1 MLLKRPGTSAIAVL
15 ALALG
20 IGLTTTMFSIVQGAF
35 LRGLPFE
42 ESDRIMSVGRVNA
55 TRPTNSL
62 PTSAEDFLDWQASQQ
77 SFEPMAA
84 FNGDQV
90 VVSGGLMP
98 QRYRAARITPNM
110 LRVLRVAPV
119 VGRDFTD
126 ADAQAG
132 APPVVLI
139 SYTIWTTQFQRAS
152 SAVGQTVRI
161 NGEPTQIVGVM
172 PDRFAFPQAQDLW
185 RPLRVQPATN
195 GKRGSAQQVNA
206 VGRLK
211 PGVSLD
217 RASAEMTA
225 IARRLQQ
232 QYPENKDLTAEVLPY
247 VRRFLGR
254 DVISTLTAMLMA
266 VLGVLLI
273 ACANVANLQ
282 LARAAERGK
291 EIALRTALGA
301 GRFRVVR
308 QLLVEGALLAAIGAG
323 FGIALAYA
331 GTTAFNRAIVDTVP
345 PFWIDI
351 RLDGTVLAFVLSVT
365 ALAAVLS
372 SLMPA
377 IRATRQDL
385 NVVLKDESR
394 SNTGVRAGA
403 FAQTLIIVEV
413 LLSCTLLV
421 VSGLMIKNVVAV
433 SQIDYPYATK
443 DVFIGTVIAGQ
454 PKYPKD
460 EDILAFQD
468 RLLERL
474 AAQPG
479 VRGVAFGTNI
489 PSPGGGSPISVPG
502 QTSTS
507 DTDYPQGR
515 RLAISP
521 GFFDTLR
528 VVLIRGRQFTSADSL
543 NAPRVAI
550 VGEDMARKLFPGEDA
565 LGRQIKFGIDPAV
578 PFATIVGI
586 VPNLA
591 VAPAAGDVSETMYVP
606 LAQLPSRNVGIFAA
620 ATVDPLTLTNPMR
633 KVVSEVDE
641 DMAIS
646 DTNSLAAALWQRGWA
661 FRVFGTLFMSFGVGA
676 LVLAGAGLYGVM
688 AFGVRRRTQEIGVRM
703 ALGAARGSVL
713 RMILWQGMWRVGLGI
728 AIGLVPAWLLAGQM
742 RALLTR
748 VSQFDPLVF
757 GLTILLLVLAGV
769 AATIVPALRAASVDP
784 LVALRHE

>member
-1 MLLKRPGTSAIAVL
+1 
-15 ALALG
+15 
-20 IGLTTTMFSIVQGAF
+20 MFSIVQGAF

-42 ESDRIMSVGRVNA
+42 ESDRIMSVGRVNV

-62 PTSAEDFLDWQASQQ
+62 PVTAEDFGDWQASQQ
-77 SFEPMAA
+77 SFEPLAA
-84 FNGDQV
+84 WGGDNV
-90 VVSGGLMP
+90 VISGGLTP
-98 QRYRAARITPNM
+98 QRYRAARFTPNV

-119 VGRDFTD
+119 LGRDFTD

-139 SYTIWTTQFQRAS
+139 SYTIWTTQFERAA
-152 SAVGQTVRI
+152 SAVGRTIRI
-161 NGEPTQIVGVM
+161 NGEPAQIVGVL

-185 RPLRVQPATN
+185 RPLRLQPATN

-217 RASAEMTA
+217 RARAEMTA
-225 IARRLQQ
+225 IARRLEQ
-232 QYPENKDLTAEVLPY
+232 QYPENKDLTTEVLPY
-247 VRRFLGR
+247 VRRFIGR
-254 DVISTLTAMLMA
+254 DVIATLTAMLIA
-266 VLGVLLI
+266 VMGVLLI

-301 GRFRVVR
+301 GRWRVIR
-308 QLLVEGALLAAIGAG
+308 QLLVEGALLSAIGAG
-323 FGIALAYA
+323 LGIALAYA
-331 GTTAFNRAIVDTVP
+331 GTAAFSRAIVDTNP
-345 PFWIDI
+345 PFWIDV
-351 RLDGTVLAFVLSVT
+351 RLDATVLAFVLGMT

-372 SLMPA
+372 SLLPA

-385 NVVLKDESR
+385 NIVLKDESR
-394 SNTGVRAGA
+394 SSTGVRVGA
-403 FAQTLIIVEV
+403 FSQTLIIVEV

-421 VSGLMIKNVVAV
+421 VSGLMIRNVVAV
-433 SQIDYPYATK
+433 SQIDYPFATK
-443 DVFIGTVIAGQ
+443 DIFIGTVIA
-454 PKYPKD
+454 PATKYPKD
-460 EDILAFQD
+460 DDVLAFQD
-468 RLLERL
+468 RLLDRM
-474 AAQPG
+474 AGQPG
-479 VRGVAFGTNI
+479 VRSLAFGTNI
-489 PSPGGGSPISVPG
+489 PTPGGGSPVSVPG
-502 QTSTS
+502 QTSKS

-528 VVLIRGRQFTSADSL
+528 VSLIRGRQFTSADSL

-550 VGEDMARKLFPGEDA
+550 VGEDMARKIYPGEDA
-565 LGRQIKFGIDPAV
+565 LGRQIRYGIDPAA

-591 VAPAAGDVSETMYVP
+591 VAPAAGDVTETMYVP
-606 LAQLPSRNVGIFAA
+606 MAQLPTRNFGVFAA

-646 DTNSLAAALWQRGWA
+646 DTNSLDASLWQRGWA

-676 LVLAGAGLYGVM
+676 LILAAAGLYGVM

-703 ALGAARGSVL
+703 ALGAARASVL
-713 RMILWQGMWRVGLGI
+713 RMILWQGLWRVGLGI
-728 AIGLVPAWLLAGQM
+728 VLGLVPAWFLAGQM

-757 GLTILLLVLAGV
+757 GLTIVLLVLAGV
-769 AATIVPALRAASVDP
+769 AATIVPAMRAASVDP